1 MRIPVLGG
9 IQAQGRVRPGLLVRP
24 NSLLPMFWIAIAL
37 AACQSTPDTQPVANS
52 QPVADPQPAPAAA
65 AVPAPASPNSAALD
79 QTAAIVPP
87 GKGVPA
93 RYAAFSGIWA
103 GQLNGMYDGKL
114 AVLTVS
120 SGGQVTASYAWG
132 DLADN
137 KPGVADGSGRISGN
151 TLKLGRL
158 PNGADITATMPSP
171 GTLNV
176 TYALAGQTYTGSF
189 ARVSQ

>member
-1 MRIPVLGG
+1 MAFKRSS
-9 IQAQGRVRPGLLVRP
+9 VRFRLAPP
-24 NSLLPMFWIAIAL
+24 NSLLAIIGFAVFAL
-37 AACQSTPDTQPVANS
+37 VACQSTPDTQPVAGS
-52 QPVADPQPAPAAA
+52 QPVADPQSAPAAPPAPAL
-65 AVPAPASPNSAALD
+65 PNSAVLD
-79 QTAAIVPP
+79 QTVAVVPP
-87 GKGVPA
+87 AKGVPA

-120 SGGQVTASYAWG
+120 SGGQVTVSYAWG

-189 ARVSQ
+189 VRVSQ

>member
-1 MRIPVLGG
+1 MRTPVLGG
-9 IQAQGRVRPGLLVRP
+9 KLARERVRSRLLARSS
-24 NSLLPMFWIAIAL
+24 SLLPMLGVVATL
-37 AACQSTPDTQPVANS
+37 AACQSTPDTQPVVGS
-52 QPVADPQPAPAAA
+52 QPVAGSQPAPT
-65 AVPAPASPNSAALD
+65 AVPAPALPNSAVLD
-79 QTAAIVPP
+79 QTVAVVPP
-87 GKGVPA
+87 AKGVPA

-120 SGGQVTASYAWG
+120 SGGQVTVSYAWG

-176 TYALAGQTYTGSF
+176 TYALGGQTYAGSF
-189 ARVSQ
+189 ARVSR

>member
-1 MRIPVLGG
+1 
-9 IQAQGRVRPGLLVRP
+9 
-24 NSLLPMFWIAIAL
+24 MFCIAVAL

-52 QPVADPQPAPAAA
+52 QPVADPQPAPAAIA
-65 AVPAPASPNSAALD
+65 APAPALSNSAVLD
-79 QTAAIVPP
+79 QTVAVVPP
-87 GKGVPA
+87 AKGVPA

-120 SGGQVTASYAWG
+120 SGGQVTVSYAWG

-137 KPGVADGSGRISGN
+137 KPGVADGSGRIVGN

>member
-1 MRIPVLGG
+1 MDIPVLGG
-9 IQAQGRVRPGLLVRP
+9 KLSQGHVRRGLVERP
-24 NSLLPMFWIAIAL
+24 NSLLPMFCIAVAL
-37 AACQSTPDTQPVANS
+37 VACQSTPDTQPVANS
-52 QPVADPQPAPAAA
+52 QPVADPQAAPAAA
-65 AVPAPASPNSAALD
+65 LAPASPNSAVLD
-79 QTAAIVPP
+79 QTVAVVPP

-137 KPGVADGSGRISGN
+137 KPGVADGSGRIAGN

-171 GTLNV
+171 GTLNI

>member
-1 MRIPVLGG
+1 MLGF
-9 IQAQGRVRPGLLVRP
+9 AAFALV
-24 NSLLPMFWIAIAL
+24 
-37 AACQSTPDTQPVANS
+37 ACQSTPDTQPAA
-52 QPVADPQPAPAAA
+52 QPQPAPVVVA
-65 AVPAPASPNSAALD
+65 APAASNSAALD
-79 QTAAIVPP
+79 TTVSVTPP

-93 RYAAFSGIWA
+93 KYAAFSGIWA

-120 SGGQVTASYAWG
+120 SGGQVTVSYAWG

-151 TLKLGRL
+151 TMKLGRL
-158 PNGADITATMPSP
+158 PNGADITAAMLSE

-176 TYALAGQTYTGSF
+176 TYALAGQTYTGQF
-189 ARVSQ
+189 VRVGR

>member
-1 MRIPVLGG
+1 MRIPALGG
-9 IQAQGRVRPGLLVRP
+9 NLAQGRVRSGLLARQ
-24 NSLLPMFWIAIAL
+24 NGLLPMLCILASTL
-37 AACQSTPDTQPVANS
+37 AACQSAPDEPPPS
-52 QPVADPQPAPAAA
+52 EPIPAAA
-65 AVPAPASPNSAALD
+65 AASAATSPNSAVLD
-79 QTAAIVPP
+79 QAAAIVPP

-120 SGGQVTASYAWG
+120 SGGQVTVSYAWG

-137 KPGVADGSGRISGN
+137 KPGVADGSGRIVGN

-176 TYALAGQTYTGSF
+176 TYALAGQTYIGSF
-189 ARVSQ
+189 ARVGQ

>member
-9 IQAQGRVRPGLLVRP
+9 KLAQGRVRSGLLARSS
-24 NSLLPMFWIAIAL
+24 SLLPMLGVVAAL
-37 AACQSTPDTQPVANS
+37 AACQSTPDTQPVAGS

-65 AVPAPASPNSAALD
+65 PAPALPNSAVLD
-79 QTAAIVPP
+79 QTVAVVPP

-120 SGGQVTASYAWG
+120 SGGQVTVSYAWG

-137 KPGVADGSGRISGN
+137 KPGVADGSGRISGS

-189 ARVSQ
+189 ARVGQ

>member
-1 MRIPVLGG
+1 LAP
-9 IQAQGRVRPGLLVRP
+9 P
-24 NSLLPMFWIAIAL
+24 NSLSLGLAAFAL
-37 AACQSTPDTQPVANS
+37 VACQSAPDTQPVANS
-52 QPVADPQPAPAAA
+52 QPAPDTQPAPAAVA
-65 AVPAPASPNSAALD
+65 APVAPNSAVLD
-79 QTAAIVPP
+79 QAVAIVPP
-87 GKGVPA
+87 AKGVPA

-120 SGGQVTASYAWG
+120 SGGQATVSYAWG

-137 KPGVADGSGRISGN
+137 KPGVADGSGRIVGN

-158 PNGADITATMPSP
+158 PNGADITATMPSQ

-176 TYALAGQTYTGSF
+176 SYTLAGQTYSGSF
-189 ARVSQ
+189 ARSQ

>member
-1 MRIPVLGG
+1 MLGFT
-9 IQAQGRVRPGLLVRP
+9 A
-24 NSLLPMFWIAIAL
+24 FAL
-37 AACQSTPDTQPVANS
+37 TACQSTPETSPVAN
-52 QPVADPQPAPAAA
+52 PQPAPAATA
-65 AVPAPASPNSAALD
+65 ASAPAPSNSAVLD
-79 QTAAIVPP
+79 KAAAIVPP
-87 GKGVPA
+87 AKGVPA

-120 SGGQVTASYAWG
+120 SGGQVTVSYAWG

-137 KPGVADGSGRISGN
+137 KPGVADGSGRIVGN

-158 PNGADITATMPSP
+158 PNGADITATMLSP
-171 GTLNV
+171 ETLNV
-176 TYALAGQTYTGSF
+176 AYALAGQTYTGSF

>member
-1 MRIPVLGG
+1 MNIPVLGG
-9 IQAQGRVRPGLLVRP
+9 KLAEGRVRPGLLARSS
-24 NSLLPMFWIAIAL
+24 NLLPMLCVAAAI
-37 AACQSTPDTQPVANS
+37 AACQSTPDTQPVATS
-52 QPVADPQPAPAAA
+52 QPVADPQPAPAA
-65 AVPAPASPNSAALD
+65 PALSNSAVLD
-79 QTAAIVPP
+79 QTVAVVPP

-103 GQLNGMYDGKL
+103 GQFNGMYDGKL

-137 KPGVADGSGRISGN
+137 KPGVADGSGRIVGS

-158 PNGADITATMPSP
+158 PNGADITATMVSQ
-171 GTLNV
+171 GTLDV
-176 TYALAGQTYTGSF
+176 TYSLAGQTYTGPF
-189 ARVSQ
+189 TRVSQ

>member
-1 MRIPVLGG
+1 
-9 IQAQGRVRPGLLVRP
+9 
-24 NSLLPMFWIAIAL
+24 
-37 AACQSTPDTQPVANS
+37 
-52 QPVADPQPAPAAA
+52 
-65 AVPAPASPNSAALD
+65 LD
-79 QTAAIVPP
+79 QTVSVTPP

-103 GQLNGMYDGKL
+103 GQLNGMYDGRL

-120 SGGQVTASYAWG
+120 PGGQVTVSYAWG

-151 TLKLGRL
+151 TMKLGRL
-158 PNGADITATMPSP
+158 PNGADITAAMLSE

>member
-1 MRIPVLGG
+1 MRIPALGG
-9 IQAQGRVRPGLLVRP
+9 NPAQGRVRSGLLARQ
-24 NSLLPMFWIAIAL
+24 NNLLPMLCIAAAL
-37 AACQSTPDTQPVANS
+37 AACQSTPDTQPVA
-52 QPVADPQPAPAAA
+52 DPQPAPAAA
-65 AVPAPASPNSAALD
+65 PAPASPNSAVLD
-79 QTAAIVPP
+79 EAAAVVPP

-114 AVLTVS
+114 AILTVS

-137 KPGVADGSGRISGN
+137 KPGVADGSGRIVGS

-158 PNGADITATMPSP
+158 PNGADITATMASP

-189 ARVSQ
+189 ARIGQ

>member
-1 MRIPVLGG
+1 MLGVV
-9 IQAQGRVRPGLLVRP
+9 A
-24 NSLLPMFWIAIAL
+24 AL
-37 AACQSTPDTQPVANS
+37 AACQSTPDTQPVAGS

-65 AVPAPASPNSAALD
+65 PAPALPNSAVLD
-79 QTAAIVPP
+79 QTVAVVPP

-120 SGGQVTASYAWG
+120 SGGQVTVSYAWG

-137 KPGVADGSGRISGN
+137 KPGVADGSGRISGS

-189 ARVSQ
+189 ARVGQ

>member
-1 MRIPVLGG
+1 MAFKRSS
-9 IQAQGRVRPGLLVRP
+9 VRFRLAPP
-24 NSLLPMFWIAIAL
+24 NSLSLMLGLTAFAL
-37 AACQSTPDTQPVANS
+37 VACQSTPETQPVAGS
-52 QPVADPQPAPAAA
+52 QPVTDPQPAPA
-65 AVPAPASPNSAALD
+65 VTPASALSNSAVLD
-79 QTAAIVPP
+79 QTVAVVPA

-120 SGGQVTASYAWG
+120 SGGQVTVSYAWG

-137 KPGVADGSGRISGN
+137 KPGVADGSGRIVGN

-176 TYALAGQTYTGSF
+176 TYALAGQTYAGTF

>member
-1 MRIPVLGG
+1 MAFR
-9 IQAQGRVRPGLLVRP
+9 RSSVRFRLAPP
-24 NSLLPMFWIAIAL
+24 NSLLAIIGFAAFAL
-37 AACQSTPDTQPVANS
+37 VACQSTPDTQPVAGS
-52 QPVADPQPAPAAA
+52 QPVGDPQPAPVAAA
-65 AVPAPASPNSAALD
+65 APALPNSAVLD
-79 QTAAIVPP
+79 QTVAVVPP

-120 SGGQVTASYAWG
+120 SGGQVTVSYAWG

-137 KPGVADGSGRISGN
+137 KPGVADGSGRIAGN

-189 ARVSQ
+189 ARLGQ

>member
-1 MRIPVLGG
+1 MAFKRSS
-9 IQAQGRVRPGLLVRP
+9 VRFRLAPP
-24 NSLLPMFWIAIAL
+24 NSLSLGLAAFAL
-37 AACQSTPDTQPVANS
+37 VACQSAPDT
-52 QPVADPQPAPAAA
+52 QPAPAAVA
-65 AVPAPASPNSAALD
+65 APVAPNSAVLD
-79 QTAAIVPP
+79 QAVAIVPP
-87 GKGVPA
+87 AKGVPA

-120 SGGQVTASYAWG
+120 SGGQATVSYAWG

-137 KPGVADGSGRISGN
+137 KPGVADGSGRIVGN

-158 PNGADITATMPSP
+158 PNGADITATMPSQ

-176 TYALAGQTYTGSF
+176 NYTLAGQTYAGSF
-189 ARVSQ
+189 TRSQ